1 MYDHIET
8 MARAVGEGVARVDGA
23 EVTIK
28 RVPET
33 MPTEAFTAAGDKTE
47 QDADVASPD
56 ELSGETALS
65 QETALSGETAL
76 SAAFEQASILAG
88 FEHPAQR

>member
-65 QETALSGETAL
+65 
-76 SAAFEQASILAG
+76 AAFEQASILAG